1 MDQEELGGHSRAFL
15 AAVVRH
21 PVALYVRIRMS
32 RARTRHRSL
41 RVVTYNILLGGA
53 RREEHITAVL
63 RRLHADV
70 ITLQEVSNRPFAE
83 RLAHDLGMELI
94 IGAASDGSGINLA
107 VLSRLP
113 VRRWRNHT
121 HRGRMLRSH
130 LETVLITG
138 GSEVHELHLHS
149 VHLAARFGERRKG
162 EERRRRELDAL
173 LGDIGDARDTAH
185 LVAGDFNSLA
195 PGDHL
200 EATAFFARMAELR
213 RARVLVRQAN
223 GLVVP
228 KRVGEDEAV
237 DDAWLQAGVDPRLDV
252 GIPVL
257 PVIVYPLTALLP
269 RSRAID
275 RVLGATVERGTV
287 ARILGSGYTD
297 SFRRLHPRAHG
308 YTCATWM
315 PAARVDYIFASP
327 LMSSRLRLCEVV
339 GSRRW
344 PDREAII
351 ASDHHPVVAEF
362 TV

>member
-1 MDQEELGGHSRAFL
+1 
-15 AAVVRH
+15 
-21 PVALYVRIRMS
+21 MS
-32 RARTRHRSL
+32 RARPSRRPL

-53 RREEHITAVL
+53 RREQHITSVL
-63 RRLHADV
+63 RRLSADV
-70 ITLQEVSNRPFAE
+70 ITLQEVSNAEFAAQLG
-83 RLAHDLGMELI
+83 RDLGMELV
-94 IGAASDGSGINLA
+94 IGAASDGSGIDLA

-130 LETVLITG
+130 LETVLSTG
-138 GSEVHELHLHS
+138 GAEVPELHLHS
-149 VHLAARFGERRKG
+149 VHLAARFGERKKG

-173 LGDIGDARDTAH
+173 LGDLGDAGDTAH
-185 LVAGDFNSLA
+185 LVAGDFNALA

-223 GLVVP
+223 GLVAP
-228 KRVGEDEAV
+228 KRVGEDVAV
-237 DDAWLQAGVDPRLDV
+237 DEAWLRAGVDPRLDV

-257 PVIVYPLTALLP
+257 PFVVYPLTALLP
-269 RSRAID
+269 RSRVVD
-275 RVLGATVERGTV
+275 RVLGATVERWTV
-287 ARILGSGYTD
+287 ARMLEAGYAD

-315 PAARVDYIFASP
+315 PAARIDYIFASP
-327 LMSSRLRLCEVV
+327 LMAGRLRLCEVV

-344 PDREAII
+344 PDREALT

-362 TV
+362 AV